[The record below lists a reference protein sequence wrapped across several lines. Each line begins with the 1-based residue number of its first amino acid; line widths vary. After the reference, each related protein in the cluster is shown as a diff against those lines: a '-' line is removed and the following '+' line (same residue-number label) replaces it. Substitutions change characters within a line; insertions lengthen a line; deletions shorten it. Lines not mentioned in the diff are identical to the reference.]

1 MKCPLPVVKYL
12 QDRLD
17 PDVRD
22 GFDQADL
29 CARLRSVRGRDSAS
43 FVRLSVH
50 CDVNSHRS
58 ITLDTFYDRL
68 AKY

>member
-1 MKCPLPVVKYL
+1 MKCSLPVVEYL

-43 FVRLSVH
+43 FVRMS
-50 CDVNSHRS
+50 R
-58 ITLDTFYDRL
+58 TL
-68 AKY
+68 